1 MARYRAKHAFG
12 INFEGENVTVGAGD
26 EVDTDTKAGA
36 KLFKQLGSAGQE
48 EHLEPYVGQ
57 GQFARPD
64 PKADKPVES
73 ATAAPGEKRTTRTT
87 KK

>member
-1 MARYRAKHAFG
+1 MARYRAKQSFG
-12 INFEGENVTVGAGD
+12 VQFEGEFVSIAAGD

-36 KLFKQLGSAGQE
+36 ALVKQLGKAAVE

-64 PKADKPVES
+64 KKASKERGVGDRG
-73 ATAAPGEKRTTRTT
+73 AG
-87 KK
+87 

>member
-1 MARYRAKHAFG
+1 MARYRAKQAFG

-36 KLFKQLGSAGQE
+36 ALFKQLGKAGQE

-64 PKADKPVES
+64 KKAREVES
-73 ATAAPGEKRTTRTT
+73 ATSAPGEKRAT